1 MTTHIA
7 AVGLSCLLIAGCNTA
22 TPPVHDAQGTDSKM
36 PADRIQLVFLTRDGC
51 ANTPTLL
58 ANLKDAAQTF
68 DTAINYEVI
77 DQGTL
82 LPSDPRAG
90 YATPTILYNNRD
102 LFGLTEPTPPFPA
115 PS

>member
-1 MTTHIA
+1 MTTQIA
-7 AVGLSCLLIAGCNTA
+7 VVGLSCLLIAGCNKTA
-22 TPPVHDAQGTDSKM
+22 PPVHDAQATDLKI
-36 PADRIQLVFLTRDGC
+36 PANPIQVVFLTRDGC

-58 ANLKDAAQTF
+58 ANLKDAAESF
-68 DTAINYEVI
+68 DTPINYELI

-90 YATPTILYNNRD
+90 YPTPTILYNNRD